1 MSVVAVVAVGGVLAG
16 TMLANAAAPA
26 LPARTPAQLL
36 ADMQGATAPK
46 AFSGVITE
54 NANLG
59 LPSLP
64 NIAGLSSS
72 TLSAANWISGTH
84 TVDVWYGGPRQLRIA
99 VPVSFGET
107 DLRVA
112 GSEVWLWN
120 SRTQTATHYL
130 LPKPVQAPVRWKVQV
145 PAPGKVPAP
154 APASRSYRSIVRC
167 FASIRRLGPG
177 PNASAKVKREV
188 RAKLSKCLPVGPR
201 IAGPPILHR
210 SGLGF
215 AALPMTPQQIATKIL
230 AAVGPTTKVSV
241 TSNAV
246 VAGRPV
252 YQLVVAP
259 RTDQSL
265 IGRVVIS
272 VDSATY
278 LPLQVQVFARGQS
291 SPAFSVGFTA
301 LSFSQPAA
309 SNFSFTPPAGAHVK
323 TVHLSGSLTGA
334 TPLGFG
340 SVTGAGAV
348 QAPVGGPVLAP
359 QTAVGTRVI
368 KIKIGTGKKDL
379 MISARKLLLA
389 GPKLRNY
396 PGMPVIRN
404 LGNADGRLLR
414 IGDGSAVL
422 GQGWL
427 SVLVIPAG
435 APSTTAVISS
445 SYDPTMPAEA
455 GTGPDGGP
463 TVGYTSRDVIMG
475 PGGPGAS
482 AAQIAALLHVLMNA
496 ATPVHG
502 RWGSGRLLRTSLFSV
517 LFTNQGSTLIGAVTP
532 AVLFADAAKVK

>member
-36 ADMQGATAPK
+36 ADMQHASAPK

-84 TVDVWYGGPRQLRIA
+84 TVDIWSGGPRQLRIA

-107 DLRVA
+107 DVRVD
-112 GSEVWLWN
+112 GSTIWLWN

-130 LPKPVQAPVRWKVQV
+130 PPKQVQLPV
-145 PAPGKVPAP
+145 PGKLKAP
-154 APASRSYRSIVRC
+154 TSTSYRSMGRC
-167 FASIRRLGPG
+167 LAAVRRLHKG
-177 PNASAKVKREV
+177 PNASAKAKREIV
-188 RAKLSKCLPVGPR
+188 AKLRKCLPTGPR
-201 IAGPPILHR
+201 IVVRPG
-210 SGLGF
+210 GF
-215 AALPMTPQQIATKIL
+215 RAMPMTPQQIATKIL

-265 IGRVVIS
+265 IGRVVIA
-272 VDSATY
+272 VDAKTY
-278 LPLQVQVFARGQS
+278 LPLQVQVFARGGS
-291 SPAFSVGFTA
+291 SPAFSVGFTS

-309 SNFSFTPPAGAHVK
+309 SNFSFTPPPGAHVK
-323 TVHLSGSLTGA
+323 TVQLSGSLTGE

-340 SVTGAGAV
+340 SITGAGAV
-348 QAPVGGPVLAP
+348 QTPLGVPVLAP

-463 TVGYTSRDVIMG
+463 TVGYTSREVIMG

-482 AAQIAALLHVLMNA
+482 PSELAALLHVLMNA

-502 RWGSGRLLRTSLFSV
+502 SWGSGRLLRTSLFSV

>member
-36 ADMQGATAPK
+36 ADIQHASAPK

-107 DLRVA
+107 DLRVD
-112 GSEVWLWN
+112 GSAIWLWN
-120 SRTQTATHYL
+120 SRTQTATRYL
-130 LPKPVQAPVRWKVQV
+130 LPRPVQAPV
-145 PAPGKVPAP
+145 PAPGNVSIPGKLRPPTSA
-154 APASRSYRSIVRC
+154 SYRSLVRC
-167 FASIRRLGPG
+167 MNAIQRLHPG
-177 PNASAKVKREV
+177 PNASDKVKREV
-188 RAKLSKCLPVGPR
+188 RAKIRKCLPTGTR
-201 IAGPPILHR
+201 IAVPLPLPRG
-210 SGLGF
+210 GLGF
-215 AALPMTPQQIATKIL
+215 GAMPMTPQQVATRIL

-252 YQLVVAP
+252 YQLVIAP
-259 RTDQSL
+259 RTDQSM
-265 IGRVVIS
+265 IGRVVIA
-272 VDSATY
+272 VDAKTY
-278 LPLQVQVFARGQS
+278 LPLQVQVFALGAS
-291 SPAFSVGFTA
+291 SPAFSVGFTS

-323 TVHLSGSLTGA
+323 TVHLSSSLAGETHV
-334 TPLGFG
+334 GFG
-340 SVTGAGAV
+340 SITGAGSVATPKGV
-348 QAPVGGPVLAP
+348 PVLAP
-359 QTAVGTRVI
+359 QTAIATRVI
-368 KIKIGTGKKDL
+368 KIKIRIRKGNR
-379 MISARKLLLA
+379 MISVGKARLA
-389 GPKLRNY
+389 LPKLRNY

-404 LGNADGRLLR
+404 LGNADGGLLLT
-414 IGDGSAVL
+414 GSGAQVV
-422 GQGWL
+422 GRGWL
-427 SVLVIPAG
+427 SVLVVG
-435 APSTTAVISS
+435 GLPSTTAAVSRV
-445 SYDPTMPAEA
+445 YDPTMPAEA
-455 GTGPDGGP
+455 GTGPDGA
-463 TVGYTSRDVIMG
+463 TSVGYSSTGVIT
-475 PGGPGAS
+475 GPGA
-482 AAQIAALLHVLMNA
+482 APRPGAPPAQIAALLHVLINA

-502 RWGSGRLLRTSLFSV
+502 SWGSGRLLRTSLFSV